1 MKSVWMPAIGVAVW
15 MCALDAHAGFL
26 VESKPAAASPQ
37 TEACDYPG
45 VRDLGGPV
53 AARPLI
59 APLTTEHAASA
70 LRRIVPRTWEI
81 VGDAPPRA
89 TVSWRGGRPWLAV
102 LQDVAVD
109 AGLCITLDHAKQTAS
124 VHVTA
129 SSGASL
135 AATEPAEPEAARA
148 PVVMP
153 AQPEDVDLGD
163 AEVVSIDQADASLTT
178 DGAELGV
185 DTAEPVDIAPAT
197 PPKIYGVK
205 GGEVLEETLARWC
218 ETEGWTLVW
227 QVDEFEYPQEV
238 SYEFPAGTT
247 FEVAVK
253 TVVRAYWR
261 TKHPLVAR
269 PSLNNVLV
277 ITGR

>member
-1 MKSVWMPAIGVAVW
+1 MKSVWMAAIGVTVW

-26 VESKPAAASPQ
+26 VESRPAVANPQ
-37 TEACDYPG
+37 TEACDHPG
-45 VRDLGGPV
+45 VRDLGDPA

-81 VGDAPPRA
+81 VGDAPPQA

-102 LQDVAVD
+102 LQDVAID
-109 AGLCITLDHAKQTAS
+109 AGLCIALDHARQTAS
-124 VHVTA
+124 VHVIA
-129 SSGASL
+129 SSVSL
-135 AATEPAEPEAARA
+135 AAPEPAEAEADQV
-148 PVVMP
+148 PVVM
-153 AQPEDVDLGD
+153 QIEPEDIDLGEAD
-163 AEVVSIDQADASLTT
+163 VVSIDQADTALS
-178 DGAELGV
+178 AEVVELGV
-185 DTAEPVDIAPAT
+185 DTAEPVDIAPAA

-247 FEVAVK
+247 FEAAVR
-253 TVVRAYWR
+253 TVIRAYWR